1 MDDLLIKRALV
12 SDGTGAD
19 LAIKDVAVYTDKTRA
34 TAINLSKNALKMID
48 GSGLALM
55 PGIIDGH
62 PHLDAQ
68 ISWDATLKPSR
79 YWASQPL

>member
-1 MDDLLIKRALV
+1 MDDLLIKGALV
-12 SDGTGAD
+12 YDGTGAES
-19 LAIKDVAVYTDKTRA
+19 AIKDVAVCAGKIRA
-34 TAINLSKNALKMID
+34 TGLNLPENAHQIID
-48 GSGLALM
+48 GTGLALM

>member
-1 MDDLLIKRALV
+1 MDDLLIKGTLV

-19 LAIKDVAVYTDKTRA
+19 LAIKDVAVCTHKAAA
-34 TAINLSKNALKMID
+34 TGINLSKNARKIID
-48 GSGLALM
+48 GAGLALM

-68 ISWDATLKPSR
+68 ISWDATLKPSP

>member
-1 MDDLLIKRALV
+1 MDDLLIKGALV
-12 SDGTGAD
+12 SDDTGAN
-19 LAIKDVAVYTDKTRA
+19 LAIKDVAVCTHKAGA
-34 TAINLSKNALKMID
+34 TGINLSKNARKIID
-48 GSGLALM
+48 GAGLALM

-68 ISWDATLKPSR
+68 ISWDATLKP

>member
-1 MDDLLIKRALV
+1 MDDLLIKGTLI

-19 LAIKDVAVYTDKTRA
+19 LAIKDVAVYTHKAGA
-34 TAINLSKNALKMID
+34 TGINFSKNARKIID
-48 GSGLALM
+48 GAGLALM

-62 PHLDAQ
+62 THLDAQ
-68 ISWDATLKPSR
+68 ISWDTTLKPSP